1 MRISDWS
8 SDVCSSDLHRTGPAQ
23 DIALNGTKVG
33 QVWGEDALHLA
44 GILNAFF
51 ELGLENRALAAES
64 LDKYRELSMFYN
76 GSEKLQSAPDIKQN
90 GALVCEEALL
100 FLRSER
106 VSVQIGRAHV

>member
-64 LDKYRELSMFYN
+64 LDKYRELSMLYN
-76 GSEKLQSAPDIKQN
+76 VSEKLDRKRVVEGKS
-90 GALVCEEALL
+90 
-100 FLRSER
+100 
-106 VSVQIGRAHV
+106 VSVRRDLGGRRSMKKKKYYKVGNI